1 MRLVWENQ
9 CRPCLT
15 HPGAFYNLIFYLDY
29 CCHGIKQTTKPIPNT
44 CCHHFL
50 NLLLFFLFA
59 NASGKGIYDEPLSG
73 SYFAI
78 FKYNFMQL
86 AISKPEAVF
95 VNFSIQVCKYAT

>member
-1 MRLVWENQ
+1 MLAWYKADNKA
-9 CRPCLT
+9 
-15 HPGAFYNLIFYLDY
+15 HSK
-29 CCHGIKQTTKPIPNT
+29 H
-44 CCHHFL
+44 
-50 NLLLFFLFA
+50 LLSSFFKFIIAFFLFA

-78 FKYNFMQL
+78 FKYNLMQW